1 MVVCE
6 LTSGV
11 SAQDEFSDL
20 IVNKDE
26 ETVWERTEPPTG
38 PVRERVGTK
47 YRVRIFEWIGS
58 WQDKRDGGKFKSAEI
73 QDKETVFAIP
83 YLKRYILWIEYT

>member
-47 YRVRIFEWIGS
+47 DRVRILE
-58 WQDKRDGGKFKSAEI
+58 
-73 QDKETVFAIP
+73 
-83 YLKRYILWIEYT
+83 